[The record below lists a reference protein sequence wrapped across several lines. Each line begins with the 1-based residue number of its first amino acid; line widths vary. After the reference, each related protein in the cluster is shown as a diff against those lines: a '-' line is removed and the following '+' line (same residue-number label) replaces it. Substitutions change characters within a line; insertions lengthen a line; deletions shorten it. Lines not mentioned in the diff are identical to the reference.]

1 MQKIKKFNSINKK
14 IISTILSLLII
25 LSFSSCKKSDSQHI
39 DEYPVTVSGV
49 TIQKSP
55 EKVVVLSDSLADI
68 ILALELENKL
78 IARTDECTQEKLATL
93 PSIGSIQNI
102 DLNKISSYSPDL
114 ILTDKTI
121 ENNLL
126 EKLQT
131 LNIPVICLEPATKR
145 ESFITLYQDLGSIL
159 AGAQT
164 GKTLGENTANNILM
178 TLDDINRII
187 PKKGVV
193 TTACYFYDSNKKI
206 ASGDTLASML
216 LELSGATN
224 IAKGSTNFNIDTT
237 ALKISNPN
245 FIFCAENT
253 KNDLLADSTIAS
265 LQAAQNGNTFE
276 MDKSLM
282 TRQGHTVVD
291 AVTFMA
297 SKMYPEIAT
306 SNSSKS
312 DNNETSSKQENTS
325 QAESNSTESI
335 SEKTYENIQISNGD
349 VSDDVLKVE
358 TRLDEL
364 NFMPT
369 KPDNVFNEYTV
380 RAITDFQYING
391 LNATGEANK
400 ETLELLF
407 SDHAKTREEPSRVK

>member
-55 EKVVVLSDSLADI
+55 EKVVILSDSLADI

-114 ILTDKTI
+114 ILADKTI

-312 DNNETSSKQENTS
+312 DNNETSSKQEDTS
-325 QAESNSTESI
+325 QTESNSTESI
-335 SEKTYENIQISNGD
+335 AEKTYENIQISNGD

-407 SDHAKTREEPSRVK
+407 SDHAKSREEPSRVK

>member
-25 LSFSSCKKSDSQHI
+25 LSFSSCKKSDSKHI

-102 DLNKISSYSPDL
+102 DLNKISSYSPNL
-114 ILTDKTI
+114 ILADKTI

-335 SEKTYENIQISNGD
+335 AEKTYENIQISNGD

-358 TRLDEL
+358 NRLDEL

-407 SDHAKTREEPSRVK
+407 SDHAKSREEPSRVK

>member
-102 DLNKISSYSPDL
+102 DLDKISSYSPDL
-114 ILTDKTI
+114 ILADKTI

-187 PKKGVV
+187 PKKGVL

-335 SEKTYENIQISNGD
+335 AEKTYENIQISNGD

-358 TRLDEL
+358 NRLDEL

-407 SDHAKTREEPSRVK
+407 SDHAKSREEPSRVK

>member
-25 LSFSSCKKSDSQHI
+25 LSFSSCKKSDSKHI

-114 ILTDKTI
+114 ILADKTI

-224 IAKGSTNFNIDTT
+224 IAKGSTNFNINTT

-312 DNNETSSKQENTS
+312 DNNETSSKQEDTS

-335 SEKTYENIQISNGD
+335 AEKTYENIQISNGD

>member
-25 LSFSSCKKSDSQHI
+25 LSFSSCKKSDSKHI

-114 ILTDKTI
+114 ILADKTI

-187 PKKGVV
+187 PKKGVL

-335 SEKTYENIQISNGD
+335 AEKTYENIQISNGD

>member
-55 EKVVVLSDSLADI
+55 EKVVILSDSLADI

-114 ILTDKTI
+114 ILADKTI

-193 TTACYFYDSNKKI
+193 TTACYFYDNNKKI

-224 IAKGSTNFNIDTT
+224 IAKGSTNFNIDIT

-253 KNDLLADSTIAS
+253 KNDLLADSTISS
-265 LQAAQNGNTFE
+265 LQAAQNGKTFE

-312 DNNETSSKQENTS
+312 DNNETSSKQEGTS
-325 QAESNSTESI
+325 QTESNSTESI
-335 SEKTYENIQISNGD
+335 AEKTYENIQISNGD

-358 TRLDEL
+358 NRLDEL

>member
-25 LSFSSCKKSDSQHI
+25 LSFSSCKKSDSKHI

-114 ILTDKTI
+114 ILADKTI

-159 AGAQT
+159 TGAQT

-253 KNDLLADSTIAS
+253 KNDLLADSTISS

-312 DNNETSSKQENTS
+312 DNNETSSKQEGTS
-325 QAESNSTESI
+325 QTESNSTESI
-335 SEKTYENIQISNGD
+335 AEKTYENIQISNGD

-358 TRLDEL
+358 NRLDEL

>member
-25 LSFSSCKKSDSQHI
+25 LSFSSCKKSDSKHI

-102 DLNKISSYSPDL
+102 DLDKISSYSPNL
-114 ILTDKTI
+114 ILADKTI

-159 AGAQT
+159 AGSQT

-193 TTACYFYDSNKKI
+193 ITACYFYDSNKKI

-297 SKMYPEIAT
+297 SKMHPEIAT

-312 DNNETSSKQENTS
+312 DNNETSSKQEDTS

-335 SEKTYENIQISNGD
+335 AEKTYENIQISNGD
-349 VSDDVLKVE
+349 VNDDVLKVE
-358 TRLDEL
+358 NRLDEL

>member
-25 LSFSSCKKSDSQHI
+25 LSFSSCKKSDSKHI

-102 DLNKISSYSPDL
+102 DLDKISSYSPDL
-114 ILTDKTI
+114 ILADKTI

-187 PKKGVV
+187 PKKGVL

-335 SEKTYENIQISNGD
+335 AEKTYKNIQISNGD

-358 TRLDEL
+358 NRLDEL

-407 SDHAKTREEPSRVK
+407 SDHAKSREEPSRVK

>member
-25 LSFSSCKKSDSQHI
+25 LSFSSCKKSDSKHI

-102 DLNKISSYSPDL
+102 DLNKISSYSPNL
-114 ILTDKTI
+114 ILADKTI

-187 PKKGVV
+187 PKKGVL

-335 SEKTYENIQISNGD
+335 AEKTYENIQISNGD
-349 VSDDVLKVE
+349 VNDDVLKVE
-358 TRLDEL
+358 NRLDEL

-407 SDHAKTREEPSRVK
+407 SDHAKIREEPSRVK

>member
-25 LSFSSCKKSDSQHI
+25 LSFSSCKKSDSKHI

-102 DLNKISSYSPDL
+102 DLDKISSYSPDL
-114 ILTDKTI
+114 ILADKTI

-187 PKKGVV
+187 PKKGVL

-335 SEKTYENIQISNGD
+335 AEKTYKNIQISNGD

-358 TRLDEL
+358 NRLDEL

>member
-25 LSFSSCKKSDSQHI
+25 LSFSSCKKSDSKHI

-114 ILTDKTI
+114 ILADKTI

-159 AGAQT
+159 AGSQT

-253 KNDLLADSTIAS
+253 KNDLLADSTISS

-312 DNNETSSKQENTS
+312 DNNETSSKQEGTS
-325 QAESNSTESI
+325 QTESNSTESI
-335 SEKTYENIQISNGD
+335 AEKTYENIQISIGD
-349 VSDDVLKVE
+349 VNDDVLKVE
-358 TRLDEL
+358 NRLDEL

-407 SDHAKTREEPSRVK
+407 SDHAKSREEPSRVK

>member
-49 TIQKSP
+49 TIQKTP

-114 ILTDKTI
+114 ILADKTI

-187 PKKGVV
+187 PKKGVL

-306 SNSSKS
+306 SNSSKP
-312 DNNETSSKQENTS
+312 DNNETSSKQEDTS

-335 SEKTYENIQISNGD
+335 AEKTYENIQISNGD
-349 VSDDVLKVE
+349 VNDDVLKVE
-358 TRLDEL
+358 NRLDEL

-391 LNATGEANK
+391 LNATGEVNK

>member
-25 LSFSSCKKSDSQHI
+25 LSFSSCKKSDPKHI

-114 ILTDKTI
+114 ILADKTI

-306 SNSSKS
+306 SNSSKP

-335 SEKTYENIQISNGD
+335 AEKTYENIQISNGD

-358 TRLDEL
+358 NRLDEL

-407 SDHAKTREEPSRVK
+407 SDHAKTR

>member
-25 LSFSSCKKSDSQHI
+25 LSFSSCKKSDSKHI

-114 ILTDKTI
+114 ILADKTI

-335 SEKTYENIQISNGD
+335 AEKTYENIQISNGD

-358 TRLDEL
+358 NRLDEL

>member
-25 LSFSSCKKSDSQHI
+25 LSFSSCKKSDSKHI

-114 ILTDKTI
+114 ILADKTI

-245 FIFCAENT
+245 FIFCADNT

-312 DNNETSSKQENTS
+312 DNNETSSKQEDTS

-335 SEKTYENIQISNGD
+335 AEKTYENIQISNGD

>member
-114 ILTDKTI
+114 ILADKTI

-335 SEKTYENIQISNGD
+335 AEKTYENIQISNGD

>member
-25 LSFSSCKKSDSQHI
+25 LSFSSCKKSDSKHI

-114 ILTDKTI
+114 ILADKTI

-187 PKKGVV
+187 PKKGVL

-306 SNSSKS
+306 SNSSKP
-312 DNNETSSKQENTS
+312 DNNETSSKQEDTS
-325 QAESNSTESI
+325 QAESNSTEYI
-335 SEKTYENIQISNGD
+335 AEKTYENIQISNGD

-358 TRLDEL
+358 NRLDEL

>member
-25 LSFSSCKKSDSQHI
+25 LSFSSCKKSDSKHI

-114 ILTDKTI
+114 ILADKTI

-312 DNNETSSKQENTS
+312 DNNETSSKQEDTS

-335 SEKTYENIQISNGD
+335 AEKSYENIQISNGD

>member
-253 KNDLLADSTIAS
+253 KNDLLADSTLAS

-312 DNNETSSKQENTS
+312 DNNETSSKQEGTS
-325 QAESNSTESI
+325 QTESNSTESI
-335 SEKTYENIQISNGD
+335 AEKTYENIQISNGD

-358 TRLDEL
+358 NRLDEL

-407 SDHAKTREEPSRVK
+407 SDHAKPREEPSRVK

>member
-25 LSFSSCKKSDSQHI
+25 LSFSSCKKSDSKHI

-102 DLNKISSYSPDL
+102 DLDKISSYSPNL
-114 ILTDKTI
+114 ILADKTI

-187 PKKGVV
+187 PKKGVL

-312 DNNETSSKQENTS
+312 DNNETSSKQEDTS

-335 SEKTYENIQISNGD
+335 AEKTYENIQISNGD

-358 TRLDEL
+358 NRLDEL

>member
-102 DLNKISSYSPDL
+102 DLDKISSYSPDL
-114 ILTDKTI
+114 ILADKTI

-187 PKKGVV
+187 PKKGVL

-312 DNNETSSKQENTS
+312 DNNETSSKQEDTS

-335 SEKTYENIQISNGD
+335 AEKTYENIQISNGD

>member
-25 LSFSSCKKSDSQHI
+25 LSFSSCKKSDSKHI

-114 ILTDKTI
+114 ILADKTI

-312 DNNETSSKQENTS
+312 DNNETSSKQEDTS

-335 SEKTYENIQISNGD
+335 AEKTYENIQISNGD

>member
-25 LSFSSCKKSDSQHI
+25 LSFSSCKKSDSKHI

-114 ILTDKTI
+114 ILADKTI

-245 FIFCAENT
+245 FIFCAEDT

-312 DNNETSSKQENTS
+312 DNNETSSKQEDTS

-335 SEKTYENIQISNGD
+335 AEKTYENIQISNGD

>member
-25 LSFSSCKKSDSQHI
+25 LSFSSCKKSDSKHI

-49 TIQKSP
+49 TIQKTP

-114 ILTDKTI
+114 ILADKTI

-187 PKKGVV
+187 PKKGVL

-312 DNNETSSKQENTS
+312 DNNETSSKQEDTS
-325 QAESNSTESI
+325 QTESNSTESI
-335 SEKTYENIQISNGD
+335 AEKTYENIQISNGD

-407 SDHAKTREEPSRVK
+407 SDHAKSREEPSRVK

>member
-25 LSFSSCKKSDSQHI
+25 LSFSSCKKSDSKHI

-78 IARTDECTQEKLATL
+78 VARTDECTQEKLATL

-114 ILTDKTI
+114 ILADKTI

-335 SEKTYENIQISNGD
+335 AEKTYENIQISNGD

>member
-145 ESFITLYQDLGSIL
+145 ESFITLYQYLGSIL

-193 TTACYFYDSNKKI
+193 TTACYFYDNNKKI

-265 LQAAQNGNTFE
+265 LQAAQNSNTFE

-291 AVTFMA
+291 AVTFMS

-312 DNNETSSKQENTS
+312 DNNETSSKQEDTS

-335 SEKTYENIQISNGD
+335 AEKTYENIQISNGD

-391 LNATGEANK
+391 LNATGEVNK

-407 SDHAKTREEPSRVK
+407 SDHAKSREEPSRVK

>member
-25 LSFSSCKKSDSQHI
+25 LSFSSCKKSDSKHI

-114 ILTDKTI
+114 ILADKTI

-159 AGAQT
+159 AGSQT

-306 SNSSKS
+306 SNSSKP
-312 DNNETSSKQENTS
+312 DNNETSSKQEDTS

-335 SEKTYENIQISNGD
+335 AEKTYENIQISNGD

-358 TRLDEL
+358 NRLDEL

>member
-25 LSFSSCKKSDSQHI
+25 LSFSSCKKSDSKHI

-102 DLNKISSYSPDL
+102 DLDKISSYSPNL
-114 ILTDKTI
+114 ILADKTI

-159 AGAQT
+159 AGSQT

-306 SNSSKS
+306 SNSSKP
-312 DNNETSSKQENTS
+312 DNNETSSKQEDTS

-335 SEKTYENIQISNGD
+335 AEKTYENIQISNGD
-349 VSDDVLKVE
+349 VNDDVLKVE
-358 TRLDEL
+358 NRLDEL

>member
-25 LSFSSCKKSDSQHI
+25 LSFSSCKKSDSKHI

-102 DLNKISSYSPDL
+102 DLDKISSYSPNL
-114 ILTDKTI
+114 ILADKTI

-159 AGAQT
+159 AGSQT

-312 DNNETSSKQENTS
+312 DNNETSSKQEDTS

-335 SEKTYENIQISNGD
+335 AEKTYENIQISNGD
-349 VSDDVLKVE
+349 VNDDVLKVE
-358 TRLDEL
+358 NRLDEL

>member
-25 LSFSSCKKSDSQHI
+25 LSFSSCKKSDSKHI

-114 ILTDKTI
+114 ILADKTI

-312 DNNETSSKQENTS
+312 DNNETSSKQEDTS

-335 SEKTYENIQISNGD
+335 AEKTYENIQISNGD

-358 TRLDEL
+358 NRLDEL

>member
-25 LSFSSCKKSDSQHI
+25 LSFSSCKKSDSKHI

-102 DLNKISSYSPDL
+102 DLDKISSYSPNL
-114 ILTDKTI
+114 ILADKTI

-159 AGAQT
+159 AGSQT

-187 PKKGVV
+187 PKKGVL

-312 DNNETSSKQENTS
+312 DNNETSSKQEDTS

-335 SEKTYENIQISNGD
+335 AEKTYENIQISNGD
-349 VSDDVLKVE
+349 VNDDVLKVE
-358 TRLDEL
+358 NRLDEL

>member
-102 DLNKISSYSPDL
+102 DLDKISSYSPDL
-114 ILTDKTI
+114 ILADKTI

-312 DNNETSSKQENTS
+312 DNNETSSKQEDTS

-335 SEKTYENIQISNGD
+335 AEKTYENIQISNGD

-358 TRLDEL
+358 NRLDEL

>member
-25 LSFSSCKKSDSQHI
+25 LSFSSCKKSDSKHI

-102 DLNKISSYSPDL
+102 DLNKISSYSPNL
-114 ILTDKTI
+114 ILADKTI

-187 PKKGVV
+187 PKKGVL

-216 LELSGATN
+216 LELSGTTN

-312 DNNETSSKQENTS
+312 DNNETSSKQEGTS
-325 QAESNSTESI
+325 QTESNSTESI
-335 SEKTYENIQISNGD
+335 AEKTYENIQISNGD

-358 TRLDEL
+358 NRLDEL

>member
-25 LSFSSCKKSDSQHI
+25 LSFSSCKKSDSKHI

-114 ILTDKTI
+114 ILADKTI

-335 SEKTYENIQISNGD
+335 VEKAYENIQISNGD

-407 SDHAKTREEPSRVK
+407 SDHAKPREEPSRVK

>member
-25 LSFSSCKKSDSQHI
+25 LSFSSCKKSDSKHI

-49 TIQKSP
+49 TIQKTP

-114 ILTDKTI
+114 ILADKTI

-312 DNNETSSKQENTS
+312 DNNETSSKQEDTS
-325 QAESNSTESI
+325 QTESNSTESI
-335 SEKTYENIQISNGD
+335 AEKTYENIQISNGD
-349 VSDDVLKVE
+349 VNDDVLKVE
-358 TRLDEL
+358 NRLDEL

-407 SDHAKTREEPSRVK
+407 SDHAKSREEPSRVK

>member
-25 LSFSSCKKSDSQHI
+25 LSFSSCKKSDSKHI

-114 ILTDKTI
+114 ILADKTI

-312 DNNETSSKQENTS
+312 DNNETSSKQEDTS

-335 SEKTYENIQISNGD
+335 AEKTYENIQISNGD
-349 VSDDVLKVE
+349 VNDDVLKVE
-358 TRLDEL
+358 NRLDEL

-407 SDHAKTREEPSRVK
+407 SDHAKSREEPSRVK

>member
-25 LSFSSCKKSDSQHI
+25 LSFSSCKKSDSKHI

-114 ILTDKTI
+114 ILADKTI

-312 DNNETSSKQENTS
+312 DNNETSSKQEDTS

-335 SEKTYENIQISNGD
+335 AEKTYENIQISNGD
-349 VSDDVLKVE
+349 VNDDVLKVE
-358 TRLDEL
+358 NRLDEL

>member
-55 EKVVVLSDSLADI
+55 EKVVILSDSLADI

-114 ILTDKTI
+114 ILADKTI

-187 PKKGVV
+187 PKKGVL

-312 DNNETSSKQENTS
+312 DNNETSSNQENTS

-335 SEKTYENIQISNGD
+335 AEKTYENIQISNGD
-349 VSDDVLKVE
+349 VNDDVLKVE
-358 TRLDEL
+358 NRLDEL

-407 SDHAKTREEPSRVK
+407 SDHAKIREEPSRVK

>member
-25 LSFSSCKKSDSQHI
+25 LSFSSCKKSDSKHI

-114 ILTDKTI
+114 ILADKTI

-159 AGAQT
+159 AGSQT

-335 SEKTYENIQISNGD
+335 AEKTYENIQISNGD